1 MSICIVNG
9 LRNRHSNRSFF
20 FSFLV
25 LLLLAS
31 CSGNAVPVPEVHHK
45 EQKEKDMPYNQL
57 TPEEER
63 VIVHKGTEPP
73 FSGKYY
79 LNREKGTYHC
89 RQCDAPLFS
98 SADKFESGT
107 GWPSFDD
114 ALPGAVK
121 EVRDADGR
129 RTEIVCANCGA
140 HLGHVFFN
148 EGMTGKNVRHCVNSV
163 SLNFQPEAQKPP
175 ATRTAVFAGGC
186 FWGVEYHFSNVKG
199 VLAVKS
205 GYTGGETSN
214 PSYKQVCSGRT
225 GHAEAVEVEYDPALV
240 SYETL
245 AKLFFEI
252 HDPTQVNRQ
261 GPDAGTQ
268 YRSAVFSADEE
279 QRQVAARLIAEL
291 KAKGYLV
298 ATTVEKAGTFWPAE
312 DYHQDYYKKTGHQPY
327 CHVYTKRF

>member
-1 MSICIVNG
+1 MNFTFDSA
-9 LRNRHSNRSFF
+9 LRIIRSTPLPMVMC
-20 FSFLV
+20 LV
-25 LLLLAS
+25 MQLLAS
-31 CSGNAVPVPEVHHK
+31 CSGSAPPVPEVHLQ
-45 EQKEKDMPYNQL
+45 EQKEKNMPYNQL

-63 VIVHKGTEPP
+63 VIVRKGTEAP

-79 LNREKGTYHC
+79 QNRETGTYQC
-89 RQCDAPLFS
+89 RRCDAPLFRS
-98 SADKFESGT
+98 SDKFESGT

-148 EGMTGKNVRHCVNSV
+148 EGMTAKNVRHCVNSV
-163 SLNFQPEAQKPP
+163 SLNFQSEAQKPS

-186 FWGVEYHFSNVKG
+186 FWGVEYHFSKVNG
-199 VLAVKS
+199 VLSVKS
-205 GYTGGETSN
+205 GYTGGEIAN
-214 PSYKQVCSGRT
+214 PTYKQVCSGRT
-225 GHAEAVEVEYDPALV
+225 GHAEAVEVEYDPSQV

-261 GPDAGTQ
+261 GPDVGTQ
-268 YRSAVFSADEE
+268 YRSAVFYADEE
-279 QRQVAARLIAEL
+279 QRKAAEKLIAEL
-291 KAKGYLV
+291 KAKGYRV
-298 ATTVEKAGTFWPAE
+298 ATSVEKAGTFWAAE
-312 DYHQDYYKKTGHQPY
+312 DYHQDYYQKTGHQPY